1 MIQDGED
8 SVEGVRQQGDADP
21 DAGAGRGGQDD
32 HPLQAEARAV
42 RQHDPHRRLQR
53 GNSHLQER
61 EVQRV
66 GE

>member
-21 DAGAGRGGQDD
+21 DAGAGRGWQDD
-32 HPLQAEARAV
+32 HPLQAEAGAV

-53 GNSHLQER
+53 GNSHLQEC
-61 EVQRV
+61 EVQCV

>member
-8 SVEGVRQQGDADP
+8 SVESVWQQGDADP

>member
-8 SVEGVRQQGDADP
+8 SVEGVWQQGDADP

-42 RQHDPHRRLQR
+42 RQHYPHRRLQR

-61 EVQRV
+61 EVQCV